1 MRWPSIAVLLALPHL
16 TGCITVAG
24 KNLQDLTPS
33 AASPAPAVEQTVG
46 DFSFHLDGGKMV
58 TSNKMGREV
67 NDEILGRWQD
77 SDFITG
83 HTYVKS
89 SQFTEASQFRITLSG
104 HMEGD
109 SSIIL
114 QIISGLTLT
123 VIPYYVDSK
132 MDLRYSVE
140 NAVTG
145 CVFQAEAS
153 DSYKT
158 VVGLLLLPATPFTQ
172 GGSNRTLERL
182 ANHLY
187 DQLASRG
194 AFDPSTHCA
203 KTDDPVPSTGNPP

>member
-1 MRWPSIAVLLALPHL
+1 MRWPSIAVLLALPYL
-16 TGCITVAG
+16 AGCITVAG
-24 KNLQDLTPS
+24 KNLQDLTPKAPSS
-33 AASPAPAVEQTVG
+33 APVVEQTVG

-58 TSNKMGREV
+58 TSNKMGREL
-67 NDEILGRWQD
+67 NYAILERWWE
-77 SDFITG
+77 SGFITE

-89 SQFTEASQFRITLSG
+89 SQFTDASTYRITLSG

-109 SSIIL
+109 SSIVL

-140 NAVTG
+140 NALTG
-145 CVFQAEAS
+145 CVFEANAS

-158 VVGLLLLPATPFTQ
+158 VVGLLLLPATPFAQ
-172 GGSNRTLERL
+172 GGEKRTFERI

-187 DQLASRG
+187 DQLASQG
-194 AFDPSTHCA
+194 AFDPETRCA
-203 KTDDPVPSTGNPP
+203 KTEVPAPAAEDQP